1 MKTTYEIDLE
11 TAVACAIE
19 EYEEKCSKIPDE
31 LRGLIADEAV
41 VTVSDWYDM
50 TGEIRTDYFEIVSDL
65 VKLYVED

>member
-1 MKTTYEIDLE
+1 MPYEIDLE
-11 TAVACAIE
+11 TAVACAIA
-19 EYEEKCSKIPDE
+19 EYEDKYEKIPDD
-31 LRGLIADEAV
+31 LRDLIADETV